1 MDIESL
7 FTISNLLSL
16 TTLTG
21 LEIILGIDNVIFIA
35 LIVQHLPPHERG
47 KARFIG
53 LSLALL
59 LRVVMLLGVSW
70 IIGLKEPLFEM
81 FGFDFSG
88 RSLMLISGGLF
99 LIIKPIME
107 LVEMFH
113 EDGHGPHIA
122 KGAEKRKT
130 FFSVIVQIIFIDL
143 ILSFDSVITAVGM
156 TNNIPIIIT
165 AIVIAMAVMLLSA
178 KPISDFITT
187 YPSLKVIALAFIMLV
202 GVVLVAGGFDF
213 EIDKTYLYFSMF
225 FSLSIEVI
233 NILLNKKRARNKQF
247 HSKAK

>member
-1 MDIESL
+1 MESI
-7 FTISNLLSL
+7 FTLSNLLNL

-35 LIVQHLPPHERG
+35 LIVQHLPPHERS

-53 LSLALL
+53 LSLALI

-70 IIGLKEPLFEM
+70 VIGLKEPLFEL

-88 RSLMLISGGLF
+88 RSLMLLSGGLF

-107 LVEMFH
+107 IVEMFQG
-113 EDGHGPHIA
+113 DHGPHVHTS
-122 KGAEKRKT
+122 AEKRKS
-130 FFSVIVQIIFIDL
+130 FMNVIIQIIFIDL
-143 ILSFDSVITAVGM
+143 VLSFDSVITAVGM

-178 KPISDFITT
+178 KPISDFIST

-202 GVVLVAGGFDF
+202 GVVLVAAGFDI

-233 NILLNKKRARNKQF
+233 NILLNKKRARNAQLPM
-247 HSKAK
+247 